1 MCTDLKISSA
11 LDSDLGFI
19 LKLNQ
24 KSLPAVSSIDLNRL
38 AYFQKISPYFK
49 IICKKSDSIGFLIG
63 LNPGADYSSENY
75 IWVNE
80 RYDSFIYVDR
90 IIIDTQY
97 RQRGIG
103 SYFYNHLAETYN
115 GKVESITC
123 EVNIMPYNK
132 PSIDFHEKYGFK
144 EVGQEDTEN
153 GKKRVSYMMYKIP
166 R

>member
-1 MCTDLKISSA
+1 MNYNINTVK
-11 LDSDLGFI
+11 DSDLDYI
-19 LKLNQ
+19 ISLNEN
-24 KSLPAVSSIDLNRL
+24 SLPAVSSLDIVGVK
-38 AYFQKISPYFK
+38 YFLEFSSYFK
-49 IICKKSDSIGFLIG
+49 IISENNLPIGFLIG
-63 LNPGADYSSENY
+63 LMPGKDYSSENY

-115 GKVESITC
+115 GKVKSITC

-144 EVGQEDTEN
+144 EIGQEDIDN
-153 GKKRVSYMMYKIP
+153 GKKRVSYMMYEIP

>member
-1 MCTDLKISSA
+1 MNYNINTVK
-11 LDSDLGFI
+11 DSDLDYI
-19 LKLNQ
+19 ISLNEN
-24 KSLPAVSSIDLNRL
+24 SLPAVSSLDIVGVK
-38 AYFQKISPYFK
+38 YFLEFSSYFK
-49 IICKKSDSIGFLIG
+49 IISENNLPIGFLIG
-63 LNPGADYSSENY
+63 LMPGKDYSSENY